1 MNLGQVFTTPTV
13 AELVQSEV
21 SKNELFQAL
30 DKHQKEMFGH
40 LSPESKEANE
50 LAISN
55 NYGLV
60 LSEIHVSG
68 QKLWI
73 STQLAEHETYTTVM
87 YPSEY

>member
-1 MNLGQVFTTPTV
+1 MNLGKVYTTPTV
-13 AELVQSEV
+13 AELIQSEV
-21 SKNELFQAL
+21 SRDELFKAL
-30 DKHQKEMFGH
+30 DNHQKEMFH